1 MATENNWLPDEI
13 GPPRIRIDGGDPMTR
28 RRYLDLIGVE
38 VEDDEDENT
47 IHVSFTPTTSGQGD
61 GVDDLIALRAIDAE
75 FRADKQGRYV
85 EAEGTPF
92 YFDADGGAGVADDD
106 RNVIKPND
114 TLLASAGR
122 WYRGPRITEGLP
134 EDVGMSAASGTSI
147 ELSPADH
154 THKLPAAIT
163 VDTIDE
169 RTPDTGV
176 TVEDVQ
182 LKAGVVDTAGSIKTD
197 TVAEHTADAGVTV
210 DGAVLKDG
218 LFYYD
223 DGDGFIEAGYRFRTL
238 TTDNTPETIG
248 TVTLPAN
255 CIGKLAMH
263 VYARDRTAA
272 NSFLISATLVPF
284 ETSSDTIF
292 LATPEPLMTTVE
304 EGDQV
309 GADCTPSDDGLDLDF
324 VVTAAHATNDVD
336 WVLRIE
342 LTTMVAS

>member
-85 EAEGTPF
+85 EEEGTPF
-92 YFDADGGAGVADDD
+92 YFDADFGADVADDD

-114 TLLASAGR
+114 TLQASAGR
-122 WYRGPRITEGLP
+122 WRRGPRVSESIP

-163 VDTIDE
+163 VTTIDE
-169 RTPDTGV
+169 RVADTGV
-176 TVEDVQ
+176 TIEDVL
-182 LKAGVVDTAGSIKTD
+182 LKAGNVDTAGSVKTD
-197 TVAEHTADAGVTV
+197 TIAEHTADAGVTI
-210 DGAVLKDG
+210 DEAILKDG

-223 DGDGFIEAGYRFRTL
+223 DGDGFIEAGFRFRTL
-238 TTDNTPETIG
+238 TADDTPEPITIA
-248 TVTLPAN
+248 TLPAD
-255 CIGKLAMH
+255 CVGKMAIH
-263 VYARDRTAA
+263 VYGRDQDAA
-272 NSFLISATLVPF
+272 GHFMAAYLYEFITDGSGVTNSNAENLMTLIETGALVG
-284 ETSSDTIF
+284 SD
-292 LATPEPLMTTVE
+292 ATPT
-304 EGDQV
+304 
-309 GADCTPSDDGLDLDF
+309 DDGLDL
-324 VVTAAHATNDVD
+324 VLTITSASATDDVD
-336 WVLRIE
+336 WVVRVE
-342 LTTMVAS
+342 LTTMVSS